1 MQFKSDRLSFR
12 TIIDD
17 DFPHIYRLQSDPVA
31 MHFIR
36 PAVTNEAPVRE
47 RMAIWEKYAAEN
59 PGYGVLAIESADNHH
74 FIGYAVFR
82 HLHFKPGNDVEI
94 GYTISKEH
102 TGKGLATEAAKR
114 LMQYGIDEMG
124 ISNFVAYTNQ
134 LNLASNRV
142 LEKCGFTVVGE
153 EVVND
158 LNSFR
163 WEIGLKG

>member
-12 TIIDD
+12 LINDA

-36 PAVTNEAPVRE
+36 PVVTEEAPVWE

-59 PGYGVLAIESADNHH
+59 PGFGVLAMESTDNQL

-82 HLHFKPGNDVEI
+82 HLHFQPGNEVEV

-102 TGKGLATEAAKR
+102 TGQGLATEATQRMMK
-114 LMQYGIDEMG
+114 YGLDEMG
-124 ISNFVAYTNQ
+124 ISKFVAYTNQ

-142 LEKCGFTVVGE
+142 LEKCGFARVGE

-158 LNSFR
+158 LDCFR
-163 WEIGLKG
+163 WEIEL

>member
-12 TIIDD
+12 LVNDD
-17 DFPHIYRLQSDPVA
+17 DFPNIYRLQSDPVA

-36 PAVTNEAPVRE
+36 PVVTEEAPVWE
-47 RMAIWEKYAAEN
+47 RMAMWKKYATEN
-59 PGYGVLAIESADNHH
+59 PSFGVLAIESVDNQY

-82 HLHFKPGNDVEI
+82 HLHFEPGNEVEI

-102 TGKGLATEAAKR
+102 VGQGLATEAAQR
-114 LMQYGIDEMG
+114 LMQYGQEAMG
-124 ISNFVAYTNQ
+124 IAQFVAYTNQ

-142 LEKCGFTVVGE
+142 LEKCGFRIVGE

-158 LNSFR
+158 HDCFR
-163 WEIGLKG
+163 WEIEFQ